1 MPTPQG
7 QITSSE
13 IFNTPE
19 VIEEPKV
26 LDKKEYKITFTRNSI
41 KSTVVT
47 ASSKEEA
54 LTIAQF
60 RVSGNALEYDE
71 LIQEFDPS
79 IEEL

>member
-1 MPTPQG
+1 MPVPQG

-13 IFNTPE
+13 IFHTPE

-26 LDKKEYKITFTRNSI
+26 LENKEYKITFTRNSI

>member
-1 MPTPQG
+1 MPVPQG
-7 QITSSE
+7 DITTSQIFT
-13 IFNTPE
+13 TPE

-26 LDKKEYKITFTRNSI
+26 LENKEYKITFIRNSI

-71 LIQEFDPS
+71 LIQEFEPS
-79 IEEL
+79 IQEL